1 MVLTCSH
8 EPFRSLMIRSVREV
22 IEYMQR
28 RNDPFFLMA
37 GLYLT
42 VGLLAVVGKL
52 AVGVGFIEPLS
63 QLRWVMI
70 HLVTIGAMTQAL
82 FGALP
87 HLVNNVGS
95 STSRLSPRFR
105 WSQWIALNT
114 GYPLILFGMTTGS
127 TLVAVTGA
135 TIVLFALALLLVT
148 VYRISAE
155 SHGSLLSRYYRVAP
169 WFLVVGILAAFGML
183 LNVHGPG
190 GYFGSIEA
198 HVHANVWGFLALVV
212 AATLLQLVPALAGTE
227 LRYPRLKRVTFWG
240 VTIGAVGLVSGPW
253 LAMHVLTFTGLAI
266 YVIGTIALLANIVG
280 TTRASGYTNDA
291 RVGHIFGAYL
301 WLIFPV
307 PWAPLVLL
315 FPNVV
320 PGAPIETAAIN
331 GLVFGWMLQL
341 AMVFLPIV
349 IGAFEEPEGVVD
361 VTSAVESS
369 SYAPSWMGVV
379 SINFGMLVL
388 WATALPMFSN
398 VAEMLSVAG
407 FALIALPWTVFVVRL
422 WQTFIDDDPHARR
435 EEPADASA
443 SPSD

>member
-1 MVLTCSH
+1 
-8 EPFRSLMIRSVREV
+8 
-22 IEYMQR
+22 
-28 RNDPFFLMA
+28 MA

-52 AVGVGFIEPLS
+52 AVEVGFVEPLS

-87 HLVNNVGS
+87 HLVGSVSNS
-95 STSRLSPRFR
+95 STDFSSRSR
-105 WSQWIALNT
+105 WTQWISLNT

-148 VYRISAE
+148 VYRVSAD

-169 WFLVVGILAAFGML
+169 WFLVVGIFAAFGML

-212 AATLLQLVPALAGTE
+212 AATLLHLVPALAGTE
-227 LRYPRLKRVTFWG
+227 LRYPCLKRVTFWG

-280 TTRASGYTNDA
+280 TMRASGCTKDA
-291 RVGHIFGAYL
+291 RVGHILGAYV
-301 WLIFPV
+301 WLVFPV
-307 PWAPLVLL
+307 PWAPFVLL
-315 FPNVV
+315 FPNVI
-320 PGAPIETAAIN
+320 PGAPIEMAAIN

-341 AMVFLPIV
+341 AIAFLPIV
-349 IGAFEEPEGVVD
+349 VDAFQDTEGVVD
-361 VTSAVESS
+361 MMGAIRSS
-369 SYAPSWMGVV
+369 SYAPSWMGVG
-379 SINFGMLVL
+379 SINLGMLAL
-388 WATALPMFSN
+388 WATAFPVFSN

-407 FALIALPWTVFVVRL
+407 FALIALPWAMFVVRL
-422 WQTFIDDDPHARR
+422 WQTFITDSPHDRR
-435 EEPADASA
+435 EEPTDASI
-443 SPSD
+443 SLSD